1 MDGLNEKQISLW
13 KQVGVEFGI
22 NIGAFIR
29 KGNFVSESIAV
40 EQQLQIQ
47 KGEQKSS
54 SQPLE

>member
-22 NIGAFIR
+22 SIGTFIR
-29 KGNFVSESIAV
+29 KGNFVGESIAV